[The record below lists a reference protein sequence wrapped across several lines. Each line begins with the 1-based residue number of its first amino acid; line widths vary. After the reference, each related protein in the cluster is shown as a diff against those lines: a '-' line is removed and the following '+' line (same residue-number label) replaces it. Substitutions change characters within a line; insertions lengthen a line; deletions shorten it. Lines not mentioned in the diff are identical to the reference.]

1 MKIRTLN
8 KRRKRLN
15 KYKMFFLTHINS
27 AIKTIKTKD
36 YLITE
41 TPGFKM
47 YFSHLI
53 YIHESKRYK
62 QFYYEMKQCE
72 EVTKKKKRH

>member
-8 KRRKRLN
+8 RRRKRLN
-15 KYKMFFLTHINS
+15 KYKMFFLVHFKS

-41 TPGFKM
+41 TPAFRM
-47 YFSHLI
+47 YISHLI
-53 YIHESKRYK
+53 YIHKTKRYK
-62 QFYYEMKQCE
+62 QFYYEMK
-72 EVTKKKKRH
+72 K

>member
-15 KYKMFFLTHINS
+15 KYKMIFLSHLNS
-27 AIKTIKTKD
+27 AIKIKD

-41 TPGFKM
+41 APNFKM
-47 YFSHLI
+47 YVSYLQNI
-53 YIHESKRYK
+53 YESKRYK
-62 QFYYEMKQCE
+62 QFYYEIMRKID
-72 EVTKKKKRH
+72 KYKNK

>member
-15 KYKMFFLTHINS
+15 KYKMIFLPHLNS
-27 AIKTIKTKD
+27 AIKIKD

-41 TPGFKM
+41 IPNFKM
-47 YFSHLI
+47 YVNYLQ
-53 YIHESKRYK
+53 YINESKRYK
-62 QFYYEMKQCE
+62 QFYYEIIMKL
-72 EVTKKKKRH
+72 

>member
-15 KYKMFFLTHINS
+15 KYKMFFLAHLNS
-27 AIKTIKTKD
+27 AIKTIKNKD

-41 TPGFKM
+41 TPGFRM
-47 YFSHLI
+47 YVSHLQYI
-53 YIHESKRYK
+53 YESKRYK
-62 QFYYEMKQCE
+62 QFYYEMKQGE
-72 EVTKKKKRH
+72 EATKIH

>member
-15 KYKMFFLTHINS
+15 KYKMIFLSHLNS
-27 AIKTIKTKD
+27 AIKIKD

-41 TPGFKM
+41 APNFKM
-47 YFSHLI
+47 YVSYLQNI
-53 YIHESKRYK
+53 YESKRYK
-62 QFYYEMKQCE
+62 QFYYEIIRKID
-72 EVTKKKKRH
+72 KYKNK

>member
-15 KYKMFFLTHINS
+15 KYKMILLSHLNS
-27 AIKTIKTKD
+27 AIKIKD

-41 TPGFKM
+41 IPNFKM
-47 YFSHLI
+47 YVNYLQ
-53 YIHESKRYK
+53 YINESKRYK
-62 QFYYEMKQCE
+62 QFYYEIIMKL
-72 EVTKKKKRH
+72 